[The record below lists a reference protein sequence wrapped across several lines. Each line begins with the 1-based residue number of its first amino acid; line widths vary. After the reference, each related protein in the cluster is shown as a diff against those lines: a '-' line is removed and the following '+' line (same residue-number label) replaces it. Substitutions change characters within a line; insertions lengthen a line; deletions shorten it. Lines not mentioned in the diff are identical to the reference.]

1 VILKAGQG
9 MNTDPRFLRNGEE
22 VAKFSQYLRL
32 HAYWWDD
39 PLYSGNMQADFAA
52 KTVQSS
58 GLPVRSLWGDQEQ
71 WWGDWNK
78 WRAARAGKLAWNLV
92 PVLKAWALDSH
103 YRSFA
108 EALAKVWPVGGLYE
122 GRGFVTSYAPAMKNW
137 LGRYKIWL
145 AAYGRQ
151 PAVATKMTWKE
162 LTDKWLPDYD
172 PIFRDMGIQKENLV
186 GHQFTGDRCL
196 LPGGYQDFLG
206 LKRKPM
212 DVNVFQRAYMES
224 LGEVQGGG
232 IIDDG
237 NGEVTPP
244 VAGDQ
249 YIFLGTHLW
258 VRDQPNETTA
268 KLVDS
273 LTKDQRVK
281 VLEIQGE
288 WARLEKPAGWVKISW
303 LTKLGNSD
311 DGGSTNGGG
320 GDVLPVIGAPY
331 IFLGASLWVRN
342 LPNETT
348 AKLIDKLVQNQ
359 KVIVLEVQGDWARL
373 EKPAGWVRLSWL
385 TKL

>member
-1 VILKAGQG
+1 
-9 MNTDPRFLRNGEE
+9 
-22 VAKFSQYLRL
+22 
-32 HAYWWDD
+32 
-39 PLYSGNMQADFAA
+39 
-52 KTVQSS
+52 
-58 GLPVRSLWGDQEQ
+58 
-71 WWGDWNK
+71 
-78 WRAARAGKLAWNLV
+78 
-92 PVLKAWALDSH
+92 
-103 YRSFA
+103 
-108 EALAKVWPVGGLYE
+108 
-122 GRGFVTSYAPAMKNW
+122 
-137 LGRYKIWL
+137 
-145 AAYGRQ
+145 
-151 PAVATKMTWKE
+151 
-162 LTDKWLPDYD
+162 
-172 PIFRDMGIQKENLV
+172 
-186 GHQFTGDRCL
+186 
-196 LPGGYQDFLG
+196 

-224 LGEVQGGG
+224 LGEVQDGGG
-232 IIDDG
+232 IDDG
-237 NGEVTPP
+237 NGEVIPP
-244 VAGDQ
+244 IAGDQ

-311 DGGSTNGGG
+311 DGGGTNGGG

-348 AKLIDKLVQNQ
+348 ARLIDKLVLNQ